1 MEPVVVIHQIR
12 ITLSCNM
19 KSLEKVSAELTGD
32 VKENNLKL
40 KAWVQIPTETLRITT
55 RIQGGLGKGG
65 SKTWNCFQARIHK
78 QHWLAHSEIVKQI
91 TSIITE
97 SGVEVEVT
105 IADA

>member
-1 MEPVVVIHQIR
+1 MVGRHPTVMACKDTGKTPVKPEMAIHQIR

-32 VKENNLKL
+32 VKENNLRL

-78 QHWLAHSEIVKQI
+78 QH
-91 TSIITE
+91 
-97 SGVEVEVT
+97 
-105 IADA
+105 